1 MGNRN
6 HAPLLAEL
14 QEAYAR
20 FAPRSGAIHDT
31 AKQYLVDGGS
41 HQLRLMQPF
50 PPRIIAA
57 RGAYLHDEDGH
68 QILDLWQ
75 GHLGNLLGH
84 NPPEVTETLARAF
97 QEGFGLQTGFTDR
110 LQAEVAELLCHQTGS
125 ERVRFTTS
133 GSLATM
139 YAIMLSR
146 AFTGR
151 GLMLKTGGG
160 WHGAQ
165 PWGLKGVNFHNGDG
179 RGFQQMDSEGIPDG
193 LAGEVVITGFN
204 DTEGLKDSFR
214 KHGDRLACFI
224 VEPFIGTGGL
234 MPATREFL
242 QTARQ
247 LTLHHGAVLIL
258 DEVISGFRFRAGNLG
273 AMYGIQPDLS
283 VFGKIIGGGMP
294 VAAVAGRADILGL
307 AGSPGGRR
315 VKFSG
320 GTFSAHP
327 ASMLAAKSMMQYTV
341 DHEREIYPRL
351 ASLGEQA
358 RKALETAFREQGIHA
373 CCTGSGNDAV
383 PGSSMAH
390 IHFPYRDNT
399 CLERPEQLFDHS
411 VCDVELS
418 KSVLQLALLLE
429 NVYLV
434 HGHGALSTAHTDEDV
449 AVLGEAARRAARR
462 IRASL

>member
-1 MGNRN
+1 MGSTN
-6 HAPLLAEL
+6 HAPLLAGL
-14 QEAYAR
+14 REAYAR
-20 FAPRSGAIHDT
+20 YAPKSGAINEK
-31 AKQYLVDGGS
+31 AKKYLVDGGS

-50 PPRIIAA
+50 PPRIVSA

-68 QILDLWQ
+68 DILDLWQ

-84 NPPEVTETLARAF
+84 NPPVVTEPLARAF
-97 QEGFGLQTGFTDR
+97 QDGFGLQTGFTDQ
-110 LQAEVAELLCHQTGS
+110 LQADVAEILCRQTGAG
-125 ERVRFTTS
+125 RVRFTTS

-151 GLMLKTGGG
+151 GQMLKTGGG

-165 PWGLKGVNFHNGDG
+165 PWGLKGVNFHDGNGK
-179 RGFQQMDSEGIPDG
+179 GFQQIDSEGIPAG
-193 LAGEVVITGFN
+193 LAGEVIITGFN
-204 DTEGLKDSFR
+204 DTEGLRENFR
-214 KHGDRLACFI
+214 RHGDRLACFI

-242 QTARQ
+242 QTARE
-247 LTLHHGAVLIL
+247 LTLHYGAMLIL

-273 AMYGIQPDLS
+273 AMYGVQPDLS

-294 VAAVAGRADILGL
+294 VAAVAGRDDLLAL
-307 AGSPGGRR
+307 AGRGSGRR

-327 ASMLAAKSMMQYTV
+327 ASMLAAKCMMQYTV
-341 DHEREIYPRL
+341 EHEAEIYPRL
-351 ASLGEQA
+351 AALGEKT
-358 RKALETAFREQGIHA
+358 RKALESAFRDEGILA
-373 CCTGSGNDAV
+373 RCTGNGNDVV

-390 IHFPYRDNT
+390 LHFPHREDAR
-399 CLERPEQLFDHS
+399 LERPEELFDPA

-418 KSVLQLALLLE
+418 ENVLQLALLLE

-434 HGHGALSTAHTDEDV
+434 HGHGAVSTAHTDADI
-449 AVLGEAARRAARR
+449 ARLAEAARRAAHR
-462 IRASL
+462 IKERL